1 MNIPLRW
8 ALGVPFGGAAIIGSF
23 ALEGGHPTMLLQPTA
38 LLVVLGTAFGGF
50 LLLRGGGAL
59 LGLLRTL
66 LLGAPAEA
74 SERALLRHD
83 VALFER
89 LSLLGGGLALFV
101 GGTQAIAA
109 FATPQQVGPAL
120 AVAIV
125 GIVTP
130 LLLNVLVAL
139 PLQQHL
145 LAVEAI
151 TPPRPW
157 RIGIA
162 RTLHGVGVALLLA
175 VGIAGARFGAR
186 ETAGLSS
193 LPVTGG
199 LLALGV
205 VLPSLLAAP
214 TALFAGELTRTRC
227 QAVADALWC
236 GGALAAATGVMHV
249 FSVLD
254 QPSLLAPG
262 IAVAFA
268 GFVLP
273 AALAVLVS
281 LRGSFARDDAA
292 ADGTADAPRSAVL
305 YPSLALGSLASLAA
319 MVVFVL
325 QLLGGAAGK
334 HS

>member
-1 MNIPLRW
+1 MKIPLRW
-8 ALGVPFGGAAIIGSF
+8 ALGVPFGGAAIVGSLV
-23 ALEGGHPTMLLQPTA
+23 LEGGHPQCLLQGTA
-38 LLVVLGTAFGGF
+38 LLLVLGTAFGGF
-50 LLLRGGGAL
+50 LLLRGGRAL

-74 SERALLRHD
+74 SERALLRRD

-101 GGTQAIAA
+101 GGTQAVAA

-125 GIVTP
+125 GIVTS

-145 LAVEAI
+145 L
-151 TPPRPW
+151 PPLAETLRSPL
-157 RIGIA
+157 RAGLA
-162 RTLHGVGVALLLA
+162 RTLHAFGTAALLA
-175 VGIAGARFGAR
+175 VCIAGASFGAR
-186 ETAGLSS
+186 TGAGFGS
-193 LPVTGG
+193 LQITSV

-214 TALFAGELTRTRC
+214 SALFAGEPTRTRC
-227 QAVADALWC
+227 QALADALWS

-268 GFVLP
+268 SFVLP
-273 AALAVLVS
+273 AALAALVS

-292 ADGTADAPRSAVL
+292 VEPSDGVRSAVL
-305 YPSLALGSLASLAA
+305 YPAMTLLVLAA
-319 MVVFVL
+319 LAGMVVFVL
-325 QLLGGAAGK
+325 QVIDVGRA
-334 HS
+334 H

>member
-1 MNIPLRW
+1 MKIPLRW
-8 ALGVPFGGAAIIGSF
+8 ALGVPFGGAAIVGSF
-23 ALEGGHPTMLLQPTA
+23 ALEGGHPTVLLQPTA

-50 LLLRGGGAL
+50 LLLRGGHAL

-66 LLGAPAEA
+66 LLGAPADA
-74 SERALLRHD
+74 SERAMLRRD

-120 AVAIV
+120 SVAIV
-125 GIVTP
+125 CIVTP
-130 LLLNVLVAL
+130 LLLKVLVAL

-145 LAVEAI
+145 AAADASAVQSPLRA
-151 TPPRPW
+151 
-157 RIGIA
+157 GLA
-162 RTLHGVGVALLLA
+162 RTLHAFGTAALLA
-175 VGIAGARFGAR
+175 VGIAFASFGAR
-186 ETAGLSS
+186 TGTGFGPLQ
-193 LPVTGG
+193 VTSA

-214 TALFAGELTRTRC
+214 SALFAGELTRTRC

-236 GGALAAATGVMHV
+236 GGALAAAAGVMHV

-262 IAVAFA
+262 FAVAFA
-268 GFVLP
+268 AFVLP

-292 ADGTADAPRSAVL
+292 ADEAGNGTRSPVL
-305 YPSLALGSLASLAA
+305 YPALALGTLVALAA
-319 MVVFVL
+319 AVVFVL
-325 QLLGGAAGK
+325 QLLARPAN
-334 HS
+334 

>member
-1 MNIPLRW
+1 MKIPLRW
-8 ALGVPFGGAAIIGSF
+8 ALGVPFGGAAIVGSIV
-23 ALEGGHPTMLLQPTA
+23 LEGGHPIMLVQQTA
-38 LLVVLGTAFGGF
+38 LLPVLGTAFGGF
-50 LLLRGGGAL
+50 LLLRGGRAL
-59 LGLLRTL
+59 LALLRTL
-66 LLGAPAEA
+66 LLGAPAGA
-74 SERALLRHD
+74 SERALLRRD

-101 GGTQAIAA
+101 GGTQAVAA

-120 AVAIV
+120 AMAIV
-125 GIVTP
+125 GLVTS

-145 LAVEAI
+145 L
-151 TPPRPW
+151 TPLAGTLQSPLRT
-157 RIGIA
+157 GLA
-162 RTLHGVGVALLLA
+162 RTLHAFGTAALLA
-175 VGIAGARFGAR
+175 VGIAFASFGAR
-186 ETAGLSS
+186 TGTGFQPLQ
-193 LPVTGG
+193 VTSA

-214 TALFAGELTRTRC
+214 AALFAGELSRPRC
-227 QAVADALWC
+227 QTLADALWS
-236 GGALAAATGVMHV
+236 GGALAAAFGVMHV

-273 AALAVLVS
+273 AALAALVS
-281 LRGSFARDDAA
+281 LRGFIAPDDAA
-292 ADGTADAPRSAVL
+292 VAPADGARGAVL
-305 YPSLALGSLASLAA
+305 YPATALLVLASLAG

-325 QLLGGAAGK
+325 QVLAQPAN
-334 HS
+334 

>member
-1 MNIPLRW
+1 MKIPLRW
-8 ALGVPFGGAAIIGSF
+8 ALGMPLGGAAIVGSIV
-23 ALEGGHPTMLLQPTA
+23 LEGGHPTVLLQPTA
-38 LLVVLGTAFGGF
+38 LLAVLGMAFGGF

-66 LLGAPAEA
+66 LLGAPADA
-74 SERALLRHD
+74 SARAMLRRD

-109 FATPQQVGPAL
+109 FATPQRVGPAL

-125 GIVTP
+125 GVVTS

-145 LAVEAI
+145 L
-151 TPPRPW
+151 TPPAGMLPSPLRT
-157 RIGIA
+157 GLS
-162 RTLHGVGVALLLA
+162 RTLHAFGTAALLA
-175 VGIAGARFGAR
+175 VGIAFASSGARTGTGFGP
-186 ETAGLSS
+186 LQ
-193 LPVTGG
+193 VTSA

-214 TALFAGELTRTRC
+214 AALFAGEPTRARC
-227 QAVADALWC
+227 QTLADALWS
-236 GGALAAATGVMHV
+236 GGALAAAFGVMHV

-254 QPSLLAPG
+254 QPSLLPPG

-292 ADGTADAPRSAVL
+292 AESAHAERSPVL
-305 YPSLALGSLASLAA
+305 YPALALLALAGLA
-319 MVVFVL
+319 GMVVFVL
-325 QLLGGAAGK
+325 QVLAQPAN
-334 HS
+334 

>member
-1 MNIPLRW
+1 MKIPLRW
-8 ALGVPFGGAAIIGSF
+8 ALGVPFGGAAIVGSMV
-23 ALEGGHPTMLLQPTA
+23 LEGGHPTVLLQPTA
-38 LLVVLGTAFGGF
+38 LLLVLGTAFGGF

-66 LLGAPAEA
+66 LLGAPAEEG
-74 SERALLRHD
+74 ERATLRRD
-83 VALFER
+83 VTLFER

-109 FATPQQVGPAL
+109 FATPPRVGPAL

-125 GIVTP
+125 GVVTS

-145 LAVEAI
+145 L
-151 TPPRPW
+151 TPPAGTLPSPLRT
-157 RIGIA
+157 GLS
-162 RTLHGVGVALLLA
+162 RTLHAFGTAALLA
-175 VGIAGARFGAR
+175 VGIAFASLGVR
-186 ETAGLSS
+186 AGTGLRP
-193 LPVTGG
+193 LQVTSA

-214 TALFAGELTRTRC
+214 AALFAGEPTRPRC
-227 QAVADALWC
+227 QTLADALWS
-236 GGALAAATGVMHV
+236 GGALSAAFGVMHV

-292 ADGTADAPRSAVL
+292 AESAQVERSPVL
-305 YPSLALGSLASLAA
+305 YPATALLVLVALAGAI
-319 MVVFVL
+319 VFVL
-325 QLLGGAAGK
+325 RVIAAGPA
-334 HS
+334 H

>member
-8 ALGVPFGGAAIIGSF
+8 ALGVPFGGAAIVGSF
-23 ALEGGHPTMLLQPTA
+23 ALEGGHPTVLLQPTA

-66 LLGAPAEA
+66 LLGAPADA
-74 SERALLRHD
+74 SERATLRRD

-125 GIVTP
+125 GIVTS

-145 LAVEAI
+145 L
-151 TPPRPW
+151 TPLAETLRSPLRA
-157 RIGIA
+157 GLA
-162 RTLHGVGVALLLA
+162 RTLHGLGTAALLA
-175 VGIAGARFGAR
+175 VAIAGASFGAR
-186 ETAGLSS
+186 TGAGFGS
-193 LPVTGG
+193 LQTTSA

-214 TALFAGELTRTRC
+214 SALFAGELTRTRC
-227 QAVADALWC
+227 QALADALWC

-262 IAVAFA
+262 FAVAFA

-305 YPSLALGSLASLAA
+305 YPSLALGALASLAA